1 MLATI
6 IATTPV
12 HERRARAAKFFRD
25 GLPQAEVARR
35 CGVSRT
41 TAMRWHRAWL
51 KRGKRDLEPLPRGR
65 PPLMTEAQRERVE
78 KALLQGPQAHGFKTD
93 LWTLERIAQVIGRV
107 TDVHYHPG
115 HVWRILRGLGWS
127 LQKPTTRARER
138 DEVEITRWKKRTW
151 SRLKKTP

>member
-1 MLATI
+1 MLATTI
-6 IATTPV
+6 TTTSI
-12 HERRARAAKFFRD
+12 HERRERAAKFFRD

-51 KRGKRDLEPLPRGR
+51 KRGKRYLEPLTRGR
-65 PPLMTEAQRERVE
+65 PPLCSAAKLERIE
-78 KALLQGPQAHGFKTD
+78 KALLLGPQAHGFSTE

-107 TDVHYHPG
+107 GGVRYHPG
-115 HVWRILRGLGWS
+115 HVWRILRSLGWS

-138 DEVEITRWKKRTW
+138 DESEIARWKKRSW